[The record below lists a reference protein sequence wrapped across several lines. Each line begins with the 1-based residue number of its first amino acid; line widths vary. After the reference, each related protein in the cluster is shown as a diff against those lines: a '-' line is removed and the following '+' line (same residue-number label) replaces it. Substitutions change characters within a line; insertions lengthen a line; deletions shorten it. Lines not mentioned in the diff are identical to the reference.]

1 MFDIQQRRSTSGE
14 NVAGRR
20 QDGKTWRSMPPKELR
35 TERIAV
41 RVTPELHAAIAR
53 VAERERRTVSN
64 WINLVL
70 ETAVANAETPPTK
83 KR

>member
-1 MFDIQQRRSTSGE
+1 
-14 NVAGRR
+14 
-20 QDGKTWRSMPPKELR
+20 MPPKELR